1 MSNGV
6 PDQASHPAA
15 GSRKPSTIGFELPL
29 LLFGGFRSI
38 IDELHAELARRG
50 HPDLRPAH
58 GFALQA
64 IGPTGATATETGHRL
79 GITKQAAGKTIDRL
93 AELGY
98 VHKADDDTDRRRK
111 LVRITPRGLDALAM
125 SAAIFD
131 DIRSRWAA
139 ALGPGRLVRTGGR
152 PAHHGPRR
160 DVPPRRPGLVRRVAD
175 LLYLN
180 DRAGFGP
187 DCPRLATRPRPRPS
201 ACSAGPGRTARSPPR
216 CGASPRSRTGRRA
229 GRTGPG

>member
-6 PDQASHPAA
+6 PGDASDSAA
-15 GSRKPSTIGFELPL
+15 GRSEPSTFGFELPL

-64 IGPTGATATETGHRL
+64 IGLDGATATEAARRL

-98 VHKADDDTDRRRK
+98 VAKADDDTDRRRK

-139 ALGPGRLVRTGGR
+139 TLGPDRLSALEADLRTMVPGETYR
-152 PAHHGPRR
+152 L
-160 DVPPRRPGLVRRVAD
+160 DVPGW
-175 LLYLN
+175 
-180 DRAGFGP
+180 FG
-187 DCPRLATRPRPRPS
+187 A
-201 ACSAGPGRTARSPPR
+201 
-216 CGASPRSRTGRRA
+216 
-229 GRTGPG
+229 